1 MQTGVK
7 SLSYHDFLIESLK
20 DPEEAAGYL
29 EAIMEEKDPEPLLL
43 KQALANVAEALGE
56 GKLSQEQL
64 NQHLE
69 ALEQL
74 LSIEGSQEIY
84 LLGLWLNTFGLKL
97 TVTVKTET
105 VCPPKP

>member
-1 MQTGVK
+1 MQTRVK

-74 LSIEGSQEIY
+74 LSIEGSREIY

-97 TVTVKTET
+97 TVAVEH
-105 VCPPKP
+105 